1 VRVALL
7 GLGLV
12 GGSIAHALRSG
23 GEAWRVTAWTPSGTG
38 PREAVEAGIAAEAPA
53 TAAEAIAG
61 ARLIVLAG
69 PPLAC
74 LGWIDE
80 LAGPLASSLERDA
93 VVTDV
98 ASTKAVIVE
107 RADAVGLRF
116 VGGHPMAG
124 RETPGFAAS
133 SADLFVDRPW
143 VVTPGVRASEDDTQL
158 VEDLAIACGARPVLM
173 DAVEHDTA
181 VAAVSHLPLV
191 LSAAL
196 VEAVAGRHPGQ
207 GPADWETARGLA
219 AGGWSSMTRLARG
232 DATMGAG
239 ILATNAPA
247 VAARLRDIR
256 AIIDEWIAALDG
268 PRGPSGDELVERLGA
283 VRRRLEEAS

>member
-1 VRVALL
+1 M
-7 GLGLV
+7 
-12 GGSIAHALRSG
+12 
-23 GEAWRVTAWTPSGTG
+23 TAWTPSGTG
-38 PREAVEAGIAAEAPA
+38 PREAVEAGIAAEAAA

-74 LGWIDE
+74 LAWIDE
-80 LAGPLASSLERDA
+80 LAGPLARSLEPDA

-133 SADLFVDRPW
+133 AADMFVDRPW
-143 VVTPGVRASEDDTQL
+143 VVTPGAGASEGDTQL
-158 VEDLAIACGARPVLM
+158 VRDLAIACRARPLLM
-173 DAVEHDTA
+173 DSTEHDTA

-196 VEAVAGRHPGQ
+196 VEAIAGRDPGRD
-207 GPADWETARGLA
+207 PAGWQTARRLA
-219 AGGWSSMTRLARG
+219 AGGWSIMTRLARG
-232 DATMGAG
+232 DATIGAG
-239 ILATNAPA
+239 ILAMNAPA
-247 VAARLRDIR
+247 VAARLRDTR
-256 AIIDEWIAALDG
+256 AVIDEWIAVLDG
-268 PRGPSGDELVERLGA
+268 PRGPSGDELVERLDA